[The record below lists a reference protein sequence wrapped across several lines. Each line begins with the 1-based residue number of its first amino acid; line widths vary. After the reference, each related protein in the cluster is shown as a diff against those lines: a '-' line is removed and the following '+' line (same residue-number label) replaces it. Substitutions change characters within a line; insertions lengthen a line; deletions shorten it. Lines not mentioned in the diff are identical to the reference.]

1 MKYGLNSSKSNN
13 YAFWDPQSR
22 LHLTIDNPVGYA
34 DRVTVAIRRGLA
46 SKSIYAVVEKDG
58 KEEKIFDVL
67 VEEEAVFPQ
76 MIEVKKEDQLEPQVI
91 PEQKEQ
97 EFKEPEAPVKEEPK
111 KEPSSEAF
119 IDEFME
125 EVEKKPARRGRK
137 PSK

>member
-1 MKYGLNSSKSNN
+1 MKYGLNASKSNN

-58 KEEKIFDVL
+58 KEEKVFDVL

-76 MIEVKKEDQLEPQVI
+76 VIEVKKENQQEPQVI
-91 PEQKEQ
+91 QEQKEP

-119 IDEFME
+119 IDEFIE
-125 EVEKKPARRGRK
+125 EAEKKPAKRGRK

>member
-1 MKYGLNSSKSNN
+1 MKYGLNASKSNN

-58 KEEKIFDVL
+58 KEEKLFDVP
-67 VEEEAVFPQ
+67 VEEITSSQV
-76 MIEVKKEDQLEPQVI
+76 IEEKKEDQPEPQVI
-91 PEQKEQ
+91 PEQKEP
-97 EFKEPEAPVKEEPK
+97 EFKEPEVPVKEEAK

-119 IDEFME
+119 IDEFIE
-125 EVEKKPARRGRK
+125 EAEKKPTKRGRK